1 MKKFIAVAAA
11 LAVLAVIVIVVFPFT
26 KRKVPFRFVYSARNW
41 GNLLPL
47 EETKFGRYLGGYDRR
62 STVVKEMSRAPRS
75 FVVDSGGFFPHP
87 VAGTLAYREVLARFT
102 LKGMERTGVEI
113 SNIDIMDQMWGRE
126 KLLEYTSSVSFPF
139 VSASLVDAETGEY
152 VYEPF
157 RVIEKDGLRVAF
169 VGVVETGPIANR
181 RGREAV
187 ARARLMPGME
197 EPDFS
202 NMPDEGEGL
211 RVLTPYEALD
221 RVAPLVKGKAHVV
234 VLLAAGGDE
243 IWNALRKFR
252 DGRTFHMALGV
263 TGKAAEEPNMQGKV
277 PVFMTGLG
285 NTYVAVVDGVWM
297 EDGTVKYTR
306 WDPIPLTE
314 DIPPDPALV
323 GLPTEMRRSLA
334 DIDPKL
340 LVNKIYGPQ
349 GEEKYV
355 GAQACARCHR
365 AEYEIWS
372 GGPHA
377 HALDLLKAEDAQYD
391 PKCIGCH
398 VTDYQAVDG
407 YVSEEETPE
416 LAPITCELC
425 HGRGSIHVE
434 LGGRGADAAL
444 VNPDPPRCIICHDY
458 VNDPEFDYEKDW
470 LKIQHG
476 RGREP
481 VGEAVPSGK
490 GRHP

>member
-11 LAVLAVIVIVVFPFT
+11 LAVLAVIVVVLFPFT
-26 KRKVPFRFVYSARNW
+26 ERKVPFRLVYSARNW

-62 STVVKEMSRAPRS
+62 STVVKEMSRAPHS

-102 LKGMERTGVEI
+102 LKGMERTAVEI

-169 VGVVETGPIANR
+169 VGVVETGPIADR
-181 RGREAV
+181 RGREAA
-187 ARARLMPGME
+187 ARAMLMPGIE
-197 EPDFS
+197 EPDYS
-202 NMPDEGEGL
+202 SMPEEGEGL

-263 TGKAAEEPNMQGKV
+263 TGK
-277 PVFMTGLG
+277 
-285 NTYVAVVDGVWM
+285 
-297 EDGTVKYTR
+297 
-306 WDPIPLTE
+306 
-314 DIPPDPALV
+314 
-323 GLPTEMRRSLA
+323 
-334 DIDPKL
+334 
-340 LVNKIYGPQ
+340 
-349 GEEKYV
+349 
-355 GAQACARCHR
+355 
-365 AEYEIWS
+365 
-372 GGPHA
+372 
-377 HALDLLKAEDAQYD
+377 
-391 PKCIGCH
+391 
-398 VTDYQAVDG
+398 
-407 YVSEEETPE
+407 
-416 LAPITCELC
+416 
-425 HGRGSIHVE
+425 
-434 LGGRGADAAL
+434 
-444 VNPDPPRCIICHDY
+444 PPRTRTC
-458 VNDPEFDYEKDW
+458 
-470 LKIQHG
+470 
-476 RGREP
+476 RGRCRC
-481 VGEAVPSGK
+481 S
-490 GRHP
+490 